1 MSELPAHL
9 ADGWH
14 LLCQARD
21 SSTISGPVETMGGG
35 HQLTPSLAVQLT
47 LFKSGRGGG
56 KLCPLQYKLP
66 PSRILRPSVG
76 SLVLYVGSVH

>member
-1 MSELPAHL
+1 MILFKFVNIWLSERPAHL

-35 HQLTPSLAVQLT
+35 ASASPQ
-47 LFKSGRGGG
+47 FGRSVNPIQIGEGG
-56 KLCPLQYKLP
+56 
-66 PSRILRPSVG
+66 
-76 SLVLYVGSVH
+76 

>member
-21 SSTISGPVETMGGG
+21 SRTISGPVETMGLGVAFDPP
-35 HQLTPSLAVQLT
+35 TPSLADHLT
-47 LFKSGRGGG
+47 LFKPGGG
-56 KLCPLQYKLP
+56 
-66 PSRILRPSVG
+66 
-76 SLVLYVGSVH
+76 